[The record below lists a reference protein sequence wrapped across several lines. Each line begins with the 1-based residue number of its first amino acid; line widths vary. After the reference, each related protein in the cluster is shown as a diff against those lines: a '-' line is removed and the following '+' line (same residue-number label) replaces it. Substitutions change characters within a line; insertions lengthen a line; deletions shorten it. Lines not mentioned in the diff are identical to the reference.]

1 MKDKPQKIN
10 FPGRTMIARHTST
23 PETEAGRVPE
33 VHGWP
38 VLHTKLQVR
47 MGYKVRPYLTTKQKP
62 HGQ

>member
-1 MKDKPQKIN
+1 
-10 FPGRTMIARHTST
+10 MIARHTST